1 MYTRL
6 LFSKRIVPLHRRLSP
21 LYIFRGGGGAVH
33 RLRGGVAVGA
43 VYCTEFAPQSTWR
56 TRVQICLQAPA
67 ALSTFLHAQSKNRKL
82 SQTHSAHSIILFSS
96 HNQVNQHKSSYVTF
110 LLHLCKLKINKTCST
125 NLKE

>member
-1 MYTRL
+1 MVACVHAQKELCHYTDV
-6 LFSKRIVPLHRRLSP
+6 SLSC
-21 LYIFRGGGGAVH
+21 IFLREGVAVH
-33 RLRGGVAVGA
+33 RLGGVVAVSA
-43 VYCTEFAPQSTWR
+43 VYYTAFASQSTWR

-67 ALSTFLHAQSKNRKL
+67 ALSTFLHAQSTNRKL

-110 LLHLCKLKINKTCST
+110 LLRLCKLKINKTCST